1 MISKET
7 FQFLRDLKF
16 NNHKEWFDLNRPK
29 YNRIRNDFEDFINQV
44 ILEVGRFDQEAA
56 QTTAKASVFR
66 INRDIRFSND
76 KLPYKTNI
84 GAFMA
89 KGGRK
94 GINAGYYLHIE
105 PGSCFLA
112 GGIYMPSGPALK
124 ALRSEIYENILEF
137 KELLHAPL
145 FVKHFGGRLEGE
157 KLKSAPIGFPKDFPD
172 IDYLKYKHYTMIKN
186 EPDSIC
192 QKSGFIDEV
201 IAVFGAMAPLNHF
214 LNRALENLAT

>member
-105 PGSCFLA
+105 PESCFLA